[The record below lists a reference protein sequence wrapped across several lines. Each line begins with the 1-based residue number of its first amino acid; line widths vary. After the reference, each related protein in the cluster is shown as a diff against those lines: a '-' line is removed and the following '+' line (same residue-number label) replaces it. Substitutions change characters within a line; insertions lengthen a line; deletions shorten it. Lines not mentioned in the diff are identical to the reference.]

1 MKNFIQ
7 IQPSQGSL
15 GQQER
20 VTIKVRL
27 ICLFPQDFKQYLVF
41 QVAHF
46 EPKRVLMKGFG
57 VFNSI
62 SI

>member
-1 MKNFIQ
+1 MEEEK
-7 IQPSQGSL
+7 
-15 GQQER
+15 
-20 VTIKVRL
+20 VVIKIRL
-27 ICLFPQDFKQYLVF
+27 IFLFPLELKQYLIF

-62 SI
+62 QLLLPILFN